1 MRHALR
7 VLIAAALTVSAFACS
22 AADTSAKFEE
32 GKQYKKVSEVQAPAD
47 KSRIEVAEFFWYG
60 CPHCYAFD
68 PSLRA
73 WEKSKPADVDFVR
86 YPNSLGHPQ
95 GLLHSRAFYTAM
107 ALGVFDTMHVA
118 LFDAIHKD
126 GNPLSSEAQIA
137 ALFKKDAGVDANKF
151 SGTFDGFVVDAQV
164 RKAEDLSRS
173 YGIYSVPTIVVG
185 GKYATGP
192 AMTGGLEQT
201 IAAINFLVDK
211 VRKERGNKK

>member
-1 MRHALR
+1 MRHVLR
-7 VLIAAALTVSAFACS
+7 GVIAAALTLSAFACS
-22 AADTSAKFEE
+22 AADKPATFEA
-32 GKQYKKVSEVQAPAD
+32 GKQYKEVSNVQAPAD
-47 KSRIEVAEFFWYG
+47 KKRIEVAEFFWYG

-73 WEKSKPADVDFVR
+73 WEKTKPADVDFVR

-95 GLLHSRAFYTAM
+95 GLLHSRAFYTEM

-126 GNPLSSEAQIA
+126 GNPLGSEEQIA
-137 ALFKKDAGVDANKF
+137 ALFKKNAGIDAGKF

-164 RKAEDLSRS
+164 RHAEELSRS

-211 VRKERGNKK
+211 VRKERGIKK

>member
-1 MRHALR
+1 MFFFKQKTAYEMRISDWSSD
-7 VLIAAALTVSAFACS
+7 VCS
-22 AADTSAKFEE
+22 SDL
-32 GKQYKKVSEVQAPAD
+32 
-47 KSRIEVAEFFWYG
+47 
-60 CPHCYAFD
+60 AFD
-68 PSLRA
+68 PDLRA
-73 WEKSKPADVDFVR
+73 WVKSKPADVDFVR

-126 GNPLSSEAQIA
+126 GNPLNSEAQIA
-137 ALFKKDAGVDANKF
+137 AMFKKDAGIEADKF
-151 SGTFDGFVVDAQV
+151 SGTFNGFVVDAQV
-164 RKAEDLSRS
+164 RKTEALSRS

-201 IAAINFLVDK
+201 VDAINFLVDK
-211 VRKERGNKK
+211 VRKERGSKK